1 MKKTYI
7 IAISLLLVSCNDIE
21 LIPATSS
28 TIIEKIKSYKGEKAV
43 LLNIWALWCVPC
55 VEEFP
60 MLVEFQKN
68 NTNLEVVFVSAD
80 FQDEFENVKSF
91 LVKQG
96 LKSNSYIKNEKDDI
110 FINGINQQ
118 WSGSLPFIIIFSKN
132 KGIVV
137 DSWEGKELKSRFE
150 LAIDI
155 ALSS

>member
-137 DSWEGKELKSRFE
+137 DSWEGKELRSRFE

>member
-1 MKKTYI
+1 MKKIYTI
-7 IAISLLLVSCNDIE
+7 FMSLFLLSCSDVE
-21 LIPATSS
+21 LIPASS
-28 TIIEKIKSYKGEKAV
+28 LTVIEKINSYRGEKAV
-43 LLNIWALWCVPC
+43 ILNVWALWCVPC

-68 NTNLEVVFVSAD
+68 NENLEVVFVSAD

-96 LKSNSYIKNEKDDI
+96 LKSQSFIKNEKDDI
-110 FINGINQQ
+110 FINGINRQ
-118 WSGSLPFIIIFSKN
+118 WSGSLPYIIVFSKN

-137 DSWEGKELKSRFE
+137 DSWEGKEPKSRFE

>member
-68 NTNLEVVFVSAD
+68 LHHEALLWKKLHFYYHN
-80 FQDEFENVKSF
+80 F
-91 LVKQG
+91 LQC
-96 LKSNSYIKNEKDDI
+96 
-110 FINGINQQ
+110 
-118 WSGSLPFIIIFSKN
+118 
-132 KGIVV
+132 
-137 DSWEGKELKSRFE
+137 
-150 LAIDI
+150 
-155 ALSS
+155 

>member
-118 WSGSLPFIIIFSKN
+118 WNGSLPFIIIFSKN

>member
-7 IAISLLLVSCNDIE
+7 IAISFLLVSCNDIE